1 MARPY
6 EEYKDTPLWRTLA
19 EAVAE
24 LEASREI
31 VIATAPDYVVGQL
44 CQRLVSSALTAPKA
58 FTYDP

>member
-6 EEYKDTPLWRTLA
+6 EEYKDTLLWRTPA

-31 VIATAPDYVVGQL
+31 AIATAPDYVIGHL
-44 CQRLVSSALTAPKA
+44 CQQLASSELTAPKA

>member
-1 MARPY
+1 MAHQY
-6 EEYKDTPLWRTLA
+6 DEYKDTPLWRTVA

-31 VIATAPDYVVGQL
+31 AIATAPDYVIGHL

-58 FTYDP
+58 LTYDP